1 MSENIQ
7 TDSFSSFQSEP
18 PGAEPTPV
26 VSSSSP
32 LPTWVA
38 RKILRPDET
47 VSWVRG
53 PRLNPSWE
61 RYVTHPALILFPLF
75 LGVVALCAAVQTT
88 GSAGVLPAIIFT
100 VAISLPFIFVM
111 GISAGYFTRLVVTDL
126 RVIIVQ
132 GYELCWDCSIDY
144 LPPSLIR
151 YDPRRGGK
159 AGRSVNLDALQT
171 ALGGSSTQFVE
182 AKAILKF
189 AKTIDRIKLG
199 DKEATDT
206 DQTSPDR

>member
-7 TDSFSSFQSEP
+7 ADTFSSFQSEP
-18 PGAEPTPV
+18 PGAEPPPILSTT
-26 VSSSSP
+26 SP
-32 LPTWVA
+32 LPSWVA
-38 RKILRPDET
+38 RKILRPHET

-53 PRLNPSWE
+53 PRLNPNWE
-61 RYVTHPALILFPLF
+61 RYATHPALILFPLL
-75 LGVVALCAAVQTT
+75 LGFVALCAAVQTT
-88 GSAGVLPAIIFT
+88 GSAGVFPAIIFT

-126 RVIIVQ
+126 RLIIVQ
-132 GYELCWDCSIDY
+132 GYELCWDCDIDY
-144 LPPSLIR
+144 LPPSLLR

-159 AGRSVNLDALQT
+159 AGRSINLDALQT

-182 AKAILKF
+182 AKAILKL
-189 AKTIDRIKLG
+189 AKTIDRIKLR
-199 DKEATDT
+199 DDNAPDA

>member
-1 MSENIQ
+1 M
-7 TDSFSSFQSEP
+7 TDKFQPQSPRSVQSEP
-18 PGAEPTPV
+18 PDAEAPSVIGT
-26 VSSSSP
+26 SSP
-32 LPTWVA
+32 LPPWVA

-61 RYVTHPALILFPLF
+61 RYVTHPGLILFPLF
-75 LGVVALCAAVQTT
+75 LGAVALCASATTT
-88 GSAGVLPAIIFT
+88 GPAGVFPAIIFT
-100 VAISLPFIFVM
+100 VAIALPFIFVL

-126 RVIIVQ
+126 RVVIVQ
-132 GYELCWDCSIDY
+132 GYELCWDCDIDY

-159 AGRSVNLDALQT
+159 ASRSVNLDALQT

-182 AKAILKF
+182 AKAILKL
-189 AKTIDRIKLG
+189 AKTIDRIKLR
-199 DKEATDT
+199 DNDATDA
-206 DQTSPDR
+206 DQTAPDR